1 MIYFGWDV
9 STAFIGCCC
18 MDDTGR
24 VLLIES
30 IDLTGVSGG
39 LHAKFI
45 PAERAVIDFIDRARM
60 LSGPE
65 DEVHGIER
73 RLKNMVG
80 KTNKDTLLALAAMN
94 AVVTHV
100 IIKECAEEHKAVR
113 HLDPSSVK
121 RIVGLKVP
129 RKGNKKALTVE
140 LVRRLYPEFPY
151 KLNRKGVNPVDGTY
165 DMADA
170 YIIALA
176 LRSPVEQPAESVPAD
191 EGARKTGA
199 RKAREV

>member
-1 MIYFGWDV
+1 MIYFGWDI
-9 STAFIGCCC
+9 STSFIGCCC
-18 MDDTGR
+18 MDDTGE
-24 VLLIES
+24 VLLIEVS
-30 IDLTGVSGG
+30 DLTKVQGG

-45 PAERAVIDFIDRARM
+45 PAERGVADFIERARR
-60 LSGPE
+60 LGGPE

-100 IIKECAEEHKAVR
+100 IIKECAEEHRAVR

-129 RKGNKKALTVE
+129 KGGDKKTLTVE
-140 LVRRLYPEFPY
+140 LVRRLYPDFPY
-151 KLNRKGVNPVDGTY
+151 RLNRGGVNPVDGTY

-170 YIIALA
+170 YITALA
-176 LRSPVEQPAESVPAD
+176 LRAPVEQAAEGIPPN
-191 EGARKTGA
+191 KGA
-199 RKAREV
+199 RKARAGKARKV